1 MGKDLFR
8 LILVGGAIVFAI
20 LFGMELASSG
30 IGDVYGPMETPAGAG
45 AHPET
50 GTQQE
55 AGVRP
60 DAGTAAAP
68 SAENG
73 RFGSEPPGIS
83 VGETDD
89 APIPRLD
96 HTPVIDR
103 LAGKTAEILQNASKG
118 GIHFIVNLFSK
129 TTE

>member
-20 LFGMELASSG
+20 LFGMELASNG

-45 AHPET
+45 THPE
-50 GTQQE
+50 
-55 AGVRP
+55 AGIRP
-60 DAGTAAAP
+60 DAGTAP
-68 SAENG
+68 SAEEG

-103 LAGKTAEILQNASKG
+103 LAGKTAEILQNASKD

>member
-45 AHPET
+45 THPEA
-50 GTQQE
+50 GT
-55 AGVRP
+55 RP
-60 DAGTAAAP
+60 DAATAEAP
-68 SAENG
+68 SAEEG

-83 VGETDD
+83 VGETEDD
-89 APIPRLD
+89 PIPRLD